1 MFHLSGWLV
10 LAYMVLYEPNFS
22 LMFSIHLF
30 LYAGVYCTI
39 IPKNVWINSNIK
51 TLSLGGWASTNR
63 FKPAQTSIQN
73 KPVCCFV
80 RTKIC
85 IQNIKTVETSA
96 KAYIKLFPWCTANN
110 HWREQFQKDAGFAV
124 SGFIGFMWTETPFM

>member
-1 MFHLSGWLV
+1 MPVFTV
-10 LAYMVLYEPNFS
+10 LL
-22 LMFSIHLF
+22 LQ
-30 LYAGVYCTI
+30 
-39 IPKNVWINSNIK
+39 K
-51 TLSLGGWASTNR
+51 TDGSTQTSRHYHWGDGHQPNR

-96 KAYIKLFPWCTANN
+96 KA
-110 HWREQFQKDAGFAV
+110 
-124 SGFIGFMWTETPFM
+124 